1 MKNELKEVLNII
13 KLIYRNKETFPEKVN
28 ILNRKKVK

>member
-1 MKNELKEVLNII
+1 MRKELKEALNII
-13 KLIYRNKETFPEKVN
+13 KLIYQNKETFPKKVN